1 MADQHKGNQQTHT
14 GNLKRL
20 GISYEQCFDYLK
32 RYIRRDQ
39 PGLLRFYNNEDEIK
53 EAATQA
59 MAMVNQLWND
69 GEGCTAKP
77 TCMQVLVLYDTVI
90 LIGTFLI
97 NQLICFS
104 LLSNL

>member
-1 MADQHKGNQQTHT
+1 MANQHEGNQQGNQQTHT
-14 GNLKRL
+14 GNPTRL

-32 RYIRRDQ
+32 IYIRRDK
-39 PGLLRFYNNEDEIK
+39 PGLQRFYNNEDKIK

-69 GEGCTAKP
+69 GEGCAAKL

-90 LIGTFLI
+90 LV
-97 NQLICFS
+97 CF
-104 LLSNL
+104 